1 MQSVNPAARHDRNSP
16 IFGMLILD
24 ADRART
30 VMAINR
36 SMNVGFAG
44 IENEL
49 YYAENCMMLFGDA
62 KAFVGSIAKEFAD
75 SSPA

>member
-1 MQSVNPAARHDRNSP
+1 
-16 IFGMLILD
+16 
-24 ADRART
+24 
-30 VMAINR
+30 MAINR